1 MLAKLKSFFSPM
13 WRTIWIA
20 LAGQGVFIFSVITMS
35 PLRMWEEPVVNYN
48 LYYVP
53 ILAVIFGFL
62 FYRCCTEQVENK
74 AYLYGFFAALFAWP
88 LIGEVANIP
97 VDKGVITQFS
107 NLNIKALGAYFY
119 VVALWIILK
128 ILWRTQALKNS
139 VCVFLLTFLSIWSF
153 ELYMDNYSST
163 LSIERMPAVANSV
176 AIASIIAAIIILRV
190 AKKSSSMEVKTVMGC
205 LLYIALALLIMG
217 SDQWKKPQK
226 FYVKYEA
233 AQIDGKI
240 HELQKEKE
248 HLDYLTRYMLD
259 KSMLDGTDIKYLF
272 DRNLLK
278 KEVIVDVLNRGLIS
292 GASIEYLVSKEIIGQ
307 ELQEAINNNKVPDKD
322 LKILQDKGLVRGNTV
337 NFPAIKSAGK
347 KPEK

>member
-1 MLAKLKSFFSPM
+1 MLAKLKNFFSPM

-35 PLRMWEEPVVNYN
+35 PLRMWEAPVVNYN

-53 ILAVIFGFL
+53 ILAAIFGFL
-62 FYRCCTEQVENK
+62 FDRCCTVEVDNK

-97 VDKGVITQFS
+97 VDKGAITQFS

-128 ILWRTQALKNS
+128 ILWRTKTLKNS

-153 ELYMDNYSST
+153 ELYMDNYSSN
-163 LSIERMPAVANSV
+163 LAIETMPVVANGV
-176 AIASIIAAIIILRV
+176 AIASVLAAIIILRI
-190 AKKSSSMEVKTVMGC
+190 AKKTSSMEVKTVMGC

-240 HELQKEKE
+240 QELQKEKE

-259 KSMLDGTDIKYLF
+259 KSMLDGTDIKYLL
-272 DRNLLK
+272 DRGLIR
-278 KEVIVDVLNRGLIS
+278 KEAMVNVLNRGLIS
-292 GASIEYLVSKEIIGQ
+292 GASIEYLMTKGIIGQ
-307 ELQEAINNNKVPDKD
+307 ELQEAINNNRVPDKD
-322 LKILQDKGLVRGNTV
+322 LKYLRDKGLVKGSEV
-337 NFPAIKSAGK
+337 NLSAIKPAEK